1 MDEIFCKYSF
11 RKKLFFKRFFYFKVK
26 KIKTI
31 NIYYFI
37 EKLILIIEY
46 I

>member
-1 MDEIFCKYSF
+1 MKIFCKYSF
-11 RKKLFFKRFFYFKVK
+11 RKNYFLKDFYFKVK